1 MRGRR
6 EGLRPDLCAW
16 LRRPGRGGGHPT
28 PRAVL
33 MDVKT
38 CYAGN
43 PQYRAAR
50 RTGERGSAVAR
61 RAAMVPMDYHRL
73 ARMCDW
79 RMADRA
85 AAAVGGSIPPFDA
98 RYPGAAVTQHLS
110 TFPTPLGLACG
121 SYGEVSQEVID
132 YVGSCARAAGDLE
145 WRGMGAR
152 TASEAHGIIMSQML
166 RRLSV
171 LNHAGHMRVLY
182 ARLRYVGTSAATVRA
197 RGVGVDGD
205 GQGSD

>member
-1 MRGRR
+1 M
-6 EGLRPDLCAW
+6 
-16 LRRPGRGGGHPT
+16 
-28 PRAVL
+28 
-33 MDVKT
+33 
-38 CYAGN
+38 
-43 PQYRAAR
+43 
-50 RTGERGSAVAR
+50 
-61 RAAMVPMDYHRL
+61 
-73 ARMCDW
+73 
-79 RMADRA
+79 
-85 AAAVGGSIPPFDA
+85 
-98 RYPGAAVTQHLS
+98 
-110 TFPTPLGLACG
+110 
-121 SYGEVSQEVID
+121 SQEVID

-205 GQGSD
+205 GQESD